1 MTHTQQTQTVETL
14 ARPLA
19 HTTHPGGRDAI
30 GILYYTKK
38 KIYLTATRTLVESS
52 AIVATGSAEYLKE
65 EQQQQN

>member
-38 KIYLTATRTLVESS
+38 NYLTATRTLVESS
-52 AIVATGSAEYLKE
+52 AIIATESAEYLKE